1 MTSAMTTTTTT
12 TSPVSSSSLSS
23 SNSKRAVKYTA
34 AIYSIVAAV
43 AVLVIGATLKQG
55 IMLLP
60 TFLIGMMAIACTGQV
75 ILDLRRHPHHRF
87 SKFR

>member
-1 MTSAMTTTTTT
+1 MTSAITT
-12 TSPVSSSSLSS
+12 TSTRPVSSSP
-23 SNSKRAVKYTA
+23 SNPRRAVKYTA
-34 AIYSIVAAV
+34 AIYSIVAAL